1 MILTNAKLKLRGQ
14 LMTKI
19 YIICDLE
26 GTAGVV
32 DHRQQ
37 CWFDGKYYEQARR
50 LATLELNAL
59 VEGALQGGATEIA
72 AWDGHGPFPGGIDVE
87 LLHPACRLVMGAG
100 NAGPTGYEGFDAMFM
115 VGFHAMAGT
124 PRAVLAHS
132 FMGNIAECRLNG
144 LKLGEIGLN
153 CLTLGMA
160 GIPCVFLAGDQAAA
174 DEVRA
179 LIPGVETA
187 VVKKGLSPTPVGI
200 LTQAP
205 MVSLSPARAQEV
217 IRESARRAMNLVG
230 KIAPFRLEPPYTA
243 QVRFSEEKC
252 ANQSAQAE
260 GVRRL
265 DTLTVEKSGNDLD
278 GIMPF

>member
-1 MILTNAKLKLRGQ
+1 
-14 LMTKI
+14 MTKI
-19 YIICDLE
+19 FVICDLE

-100 NAGPTGYEGFDAMFM
+100 DAGPTGYEGFDAMFM

-160 GIPCVFLAGDQAAA
+160 GIPCVFLAG
-174 DEVRA
+174 
-179 LIPGVETA
+179 
-187 VVKKGLSPTPVGI
+187 
-200 LTQAP
+200 
-205 MVSLSPARAQEV
+205 
-217 IRESARRAMNLVG
+217 
-230 KIAPFRLEPPYTA
+230 
-243 QVRFSEEKC
+243 
-252 ANQSAQAE
+252 
-260 GVRRL
+260 
-265 DTLTVEKSGNDLD
+265 
-278 GIMPF
+278 

>member
-1 MILTNAKLKLRGQ
+1 M
-14 LMTKI
+14 KI
-19 YIICDLE
+19 YVICDLE

-37 CWFDGKYYEQARR
+37 CWFDGKCYEQARR
-50 LATLELNAL
+50 MATLELNAL

-100 NAGPTGYEGFDAMFM
+100 ESGPVGFEGFDAMFLL
-115 VGFHAMAGT
+115 GFHAMAGT

-132 FMGNIAECRLNG
+132 FTGFISECRLNG
-144 LKLGEIGLN
+144 LMLGEIGLN
-153 CLTLGMA
+153 CATLGMA

-174 DEVRA
+174 NEVRA

-187 VVKKGLSPTPVGI
+187 VVKEGLSPSPVGVF
-200 LTQAP
+200 TQAP
-205 MVSLSPARAQEV
+205 MISLSPVRAQEV

-230 KIAPFRLEPPYTA
+230 KIAPFRIEPPYTA
-243 QVRFSEEKC
+243 QVRFTEEKY
-252 ANQSAQAE
+252 ADQNAQRA
-260 GVRRL
+260 GIRRL
-265 DTLTVEKSGNDLD
+265 DPLTVEKSGNELD